1 MKIQTLLLW
10 LVLVASYLARP
21 AWAEVPDEAVW
32 VDVRSPAE
40 TASGHLQQAVL
51 IPFDGIEAGVAEL
64 QLDKGTP
71 IYLYCASGGRAANAK
86 VRLEAIGF
94 TDVTNVGGFDDAQA
108 LVGASPEG

>member
-1 MKIQTLLLW
+1 MKRKSVLLW
-10 LVLVASYLARP
+10 LVLAACSLIQS
-21 AWAEVPDEAVW
+21 AWAEVPADAVW
-32 VDVRSPAE
+32 IDVRSPAE

-64 QLDKGTP
+64 QLDEGTP
-71 IYLYCASGGRAANAK
+71 IFLYCASGGRAANAR

-108 LVGASPEG
+108 LVGASPVE